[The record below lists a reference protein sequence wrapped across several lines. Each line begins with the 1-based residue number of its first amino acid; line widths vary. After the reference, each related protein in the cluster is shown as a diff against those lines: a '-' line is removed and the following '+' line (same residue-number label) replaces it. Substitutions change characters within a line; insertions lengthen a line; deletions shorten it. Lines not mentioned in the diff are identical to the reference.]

1 VLSRGSIGD
10 QYKQAV
16 IKLCGNCEDIRRQ
29 DLSFK
34 TTSGLKISL
43 NAPSLGS
50 VYNNFIYYIFTE
62 LVSGAKLAQ
71 AAVPGGEDAA
81 WSIKVG
87 LAQNTNFE

>member
-1 VLSRGSIGD
+1 M
-10 QYKQAV
+10 
-16 IKLCGNCEDIRRQ
+16 RRQ

-50 VYNNFIYYIFTE
+50 VYNNIIYYIFTE

-71 AAVPGGEDAA
+71 TGVLGAEDAA
-81 WSIKVG
+81 WSIKLG
-87 LAQNTNFE
+87 LAQNTNLE